1 MIQAEKQKNV
11 VKGSRCSQL
20 LHVLPLLVLFAT
32 LTFTSGCTE
41 MVILAGEKAYAHLRG
56 DLLGIIPEK
65 LDTVYA
71 ASLEA
76 ATHLDHY
83 QVLDHKL
90 TAINGTITALDRD
103 AEKTT
108 IELTRTETDGTQV
121 QIRIGAFGDK
131 IKSVYLYDSIQRQ
144 LRTPKVARAPF

>member
-131 IKSVYLYDSIQRQ
+131 IKSVYLYDSIRQ
-144 LRTPKVARAPF
+144 QLNTPKVARAPF

>member
-1 MIQAEKQKNV
+1 MIQTKTQKHA
-11 VKGSRCSQL
+11 VKGARWCQL
-20 LHVLPLLVLFAT
+20 FHIVLLLVLFVT

-41 MVILAGEKAYAHLRG
+41 MVVLAGEKAYAHLRG

-76 ATHLDHY
+76 VKHLDHY
-83 QVLDHKL
+83 QVLDYKL

-131 IKSVYLYDSIQRQ
+131 IKSVYLYDSIRQ
-144 LRTPKVARAPF
+144 QLSTPRVARAPF